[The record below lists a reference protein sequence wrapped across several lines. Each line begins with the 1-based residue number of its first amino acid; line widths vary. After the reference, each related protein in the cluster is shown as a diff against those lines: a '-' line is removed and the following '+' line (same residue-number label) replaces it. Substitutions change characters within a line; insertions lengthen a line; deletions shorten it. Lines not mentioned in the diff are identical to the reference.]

1 LKKENRMNPK
11 LKALALTAL
20 LGTLALPALA
30 ASHPAAPP
38 PPPTDAGT
46 ASNLLHHPKA
56 LARFLGLSADQATQ
70 LNGFSTTL
78 QAAEQ
83 PLRQARPPL
92 CQQLRT
98 DLAVTSPDPATVG
111 KDTLVDN
118 KDQIRDAREAFDTSF
133 SAILTP
139 AQLVKYDTLKQL
151 AHLDNHGGD
160 ILGDCP
166 EASS

>member
-1 LKKENRMNPK
+1 MNTK

-38 PPPTDAGT
+38 PPPAPADAGT
-46 ASNLLHHPKA
+46 AENLLHHPKA
-56 LARFLGLSADQATQ
+56 LARFLGLSTAQATQ
-70 LNGFSTTL
+70 LNGFWTTL

-98 DLAVTSPDPATVG
+98 DLGVTSPDPATVG
-111 KDTLVDN
+111 KDTLSLVDN

-139 AQLVKYDTLKQL
+139 AQLAKYDTLKQL
-151 AHLDNHGGD
+151 VHLANHPGSD